1 MRRLRFAAFL
11 GRPAFPTRTA
21 SRPLGVLALAAVL
34 AGSLLEASP
43 AAGQTAQQQEVAPTT
58 AARLELRLS
67 ALESEIRRLTGQVEE
82 LTYKLDQANARLERM
97 EGGQGVAPN
106 TAGAGGASASTLGST
121 SGLATATPSP
131 APIQPSN
138 NSASNA
144 GGVAP
149 GPTTLGTVSQ
159 ADLDA
164 VRSGAASGGAQQ
176 QAALPASPAPNV
188 ALQGDTPQEQYNYAF
203 GLLRQADYAQAEGAL
218 RSFLEAHPNDPLAGN
233 AKYWLGETYYVRGD
247 YQNAAIIFAEGFQQ
261 YPDSGKAPDN
271 LLKLGMALGNLGAT
285 QDACGTFSELKK
297 RYANAPANILQ
308 RAERERSRLGC

>member
-106 TAGAGGASASTLGST
+106 TAGAGGAGASTLGST
-121 SGLATATPSP
+121 SGLATATLSP